1 MNCSIKILVYL
12 VLMFAGHLLISDNG
26 LCQSSNDGSSILR
39 TAAQHYEQG
48 LFQQVID
55 ELESSIAQK
64 QLKTDQ
70 DKCEKQALLARAYF
84 ALDNPDMAQKA
95 IDKLLAINPEYIPT
109 FPQDH
114 DFQKMV
120 TDKKRKL
127 ARKKERRKQSY
138 RIIGS
143 VTAVAAAVWYV
154 WPEPK
159 DKPLPNP
166 PGPPPVY

>member
-1 MNCSIKILVYL
+1 MKCKTKIFVFLMI
-12 VLMFAGHLLISDNG
+12 VLAGLLWISGNG
-26 LCQSSNDGSSILR
+26 VCQSSGNGSSILR
-39 TAAQHYEQG
+39 AAAEHYEQG
-48 LFQQVID
+48 LFQQVIED
-55 ELESSIAQK
+55 LESSNAQK
-64 QLKTDQ
+64 QIKTDQ
-70 DKCEKQALLARAYF
+70 EKCEKQALLARAYL

-159 DKPLPNP
+159 DKPLPNQS
-166 PGPPPVY
+166 GPPPVY